1 VGPRRR
7 DTDRTGASELVPT
20 SGAYDLPPWSSAGSR
35 LTSRSSRPTATGT
48 LAEVLPSAAAALDVD
63 GIVDTLGIVRQR
75 GDVTAAG
82 VRMAVARG

>member
-1 VGPRRR
+1 
-7 DTDRTGASELVPT
+7 
-20 SGAYDLPPWSSAGSR
+20 
-35 LTSRSSRPTATGT
+35 
-48 LAEVLPSAAAALDVD
+48 VLPSAAAALDVD